1 MGKIDVEVRFPT
13 INVYLVA
20 EHRLLREPLVRL
32 LQKREI
38 CVVGASRYLEL
49 TAEQI
54 ATSQCEIL
62 LLDSPTTYHA
72 LSLVDGLLEET
83 PHIKVVAFGM
93 DEDPA
98 SFLRLV
104 SSGISGYVLKD
115 ASAREMVEAIR
126 GVAQGEAICPPK
138 LCKLLFELVTR
149 ELRSKIG
156 VSSRQDSVKFGLTHR
171 QRELAALVAKGL
183 SNKEIATNLNLSEF
197 TVKNHIH
204 RIMRQ
209 VEAENRYEA
218 VDVIRANGLLP
229 SA

>member
-1 MGKIDVEVRFPT
+1 MGKIDVEVRLPL

-20 EHRLLREPLVRL
+20 EHRLLRDPLVRL

-38 CVVGASRYLEL
+38 CVVRASRYLEL
-49 TAEQI
+49 TSKQI

-72 LSLVDGLLEET
+72 LSLVDELLEET
-83 PHIKVVAFGM
+83 PRIKVVAFGM

-156 VSSRQDSVKFGLTHR
+156 ISSRHDSIKFGLTHR
-171 QRELAALVAKGL
+171 QRELVALVAKGL

>member
-1 MGKIDVEVRFPT
+1 
-13 INVYLVA
+13 
-20 EHRLLREPLVRL
+20 
-32 LQKREI
+32 
-38 CVVGASRYLEL
+38 L
-49 TAEQI
+49 TSKQI

-72 LSLVDGLLEET
+72 LSLVDELLEET
-83 PHIKVVAFGM
+83 PRIKVVAFGM

-156 VSSRQDSVKFGLTHR
+156 ISSRHDSIKFGLTHR
-171 QRELAALVAKGL
+171 QRELVALVAKGL